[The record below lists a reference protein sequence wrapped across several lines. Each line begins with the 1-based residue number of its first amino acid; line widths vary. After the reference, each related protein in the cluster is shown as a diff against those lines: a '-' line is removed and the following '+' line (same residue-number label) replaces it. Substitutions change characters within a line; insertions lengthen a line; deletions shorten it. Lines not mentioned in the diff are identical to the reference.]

1 MNKVEQL
8 EKLQARKVE
17 LLTIMAKSDKH
28 ALKCY
33 KLGKKFQTQYP
44 EEYAEYVA
52 ANEEYQQVERD
63 INNLE
68 FELSLEENG
77 TESEGTAATTE
88 TEAEAST
95 ETEEPEGDKPEEESA
110 GDEPMPEESTQ
121 SEEPEGEKPE
131 E

>member
-77 TESEGTAATTE
+77 TESEGTAPPPRPRNLRVTNLKRSPQVMNPCPKRTPRARSLR
-88 TEAEAST
+88 AKNPKSRRL
-95 ETEEPEGDKPEEESA
+95 P
-110 GDEPMPEESTQ
+110 
-121 SEEPEGEKPE
+121 
-131 E
+131 